1 MLNKALNKAHIQE
14 REAQRYI
21 RKGVFDKA
29 IELEKSVLQNLEVL
43 NLDSRCQNLPMLL
56 PIRISRNLTSDSSG
70 SPW

>member
-29 IELEKSVLQNLEVL
+29 IELEKSVLHNLEVL
-43 NLDSRCQNLPMLL
+43 NLDLRCQNLPMLL

-70 SPW
+70 SPR